1 MKSIEKEAYDALPWY
16 KKVFHKVIHHF
27 TSVEDAYSCRPKKW
41 IYNLVLSIARILT
54 GQNLAR

>member
-27 TSVEDAYSCRPKKW
+27 TSVEDAYSCRPKK
-41 IYNLVLSIARILT
+41 
-54 GQNLAR
+54 